1 MAAAYRG
8 TLTGTGDLDVQLDI
22 SVRGPMTKARLEQ
35 QCDKLPR
42 LASANYS
49 ARFSV
54 EVPSEGRP
62 DEGETLI

>member
-8 TLTGTGDLDVQLDI
+8 ALTGTGDLDVQLDI
-22 SVRGPMTKARLEQ
+22 SVRGPITKAMLEQ
-35 QCDKLPR
+35 QCDKLPI

-54 EVPSEGRP
+54 EVPSDSRP
-62 DEGETLI
+62 DNEEGLT